1 MNLVIDCGNTCTKVA
16 VFDFGELKEKFVY
29 SSLELADI
37 EHFFVKFDIQRTI
50 VSSVGTIKQDVLHEL
65 ERRTKSF
72 IFLDQNTPLPINNM
86 YESKNTLGRDRI
98 AVAVGANFL
107 CSNRNVLIIDAG
119 TAITYEFV
127 DENNVYQ
134 GGSISPGLGTRLKSL
149 HEFTKQL
156 PLVEPK
162 EIDMLYGKD
171 TETAILTGVVN
182 GVTFEIEGYINRFKE
197 KYDNLFVFLT
207 GGTAFFFERK
217 LKSIIF
223 ASPNLLLIGLNR
235 ILNYNECI
243 KTA

>member
-1 MNLVIDCGNTCTKVA
+1 
-16 VFDFGELKEKFVY
+16 
-29 SSLELADI
+29 
-37 EHFFVKFDIQRTI
+37 
-50 VSSVGTIKQDVLHEL
+50 
-65 ERRTKSF
+65 
-72 IFLDQNTPLPINNM
+72 M

-162 EIDMLYGKD
+162 DIDILYGKD

-182 GVTFEIEGYINRFKE
+182 GVTFEIEGYINQFKE